1 MYHVLFM
8 KINVVQSASLCLTCT
23 PAEEL
28 AVALRTLS
36 RPLAI
41 LRVPVN
47 EIGGRSS
54 LSHIHRNPS
63 IVCSYSPFHHA
74 MQ

>member
-1 MYHVLFM
+1 MLLQQ
-8 KINVVQSASLCLTCT
+8 VVYLAMQSASLCLTCT

-28 AVALRTLS
+28 AVALRTLL

-47 EIGGRSS
+47 EIGEFQCIS
-54 LSHIHRNPS
+54 
-63 IVCSYSPFHHA
+63 
-74 MQ
+74 